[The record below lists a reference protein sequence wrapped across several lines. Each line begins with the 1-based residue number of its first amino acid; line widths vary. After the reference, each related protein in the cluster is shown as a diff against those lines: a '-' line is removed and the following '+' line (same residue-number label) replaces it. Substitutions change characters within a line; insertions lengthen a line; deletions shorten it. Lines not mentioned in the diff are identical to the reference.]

1 MSLKV
6 LIIEDDP
13 IIADYLSQLLSS
25 EGLTVLGVAHTGERA
40 LDMLHSLSP
49 NLCICDIHLGTG
61 MSGIDVAEVISS
73 KYQLPYIFLTSFDD
87 DATMA
92 EAEKHSPY
100 GYIVKPFQ
108 DRTLM
113 ATVKIAWSNYQYQKQ
128 TSAEVLCKD
137 DIESKI
143 NVTLTDQEYNI
154 ITQLINGQSYKQIAQ
169 SQHLS
174 TDGIK
179 YHAGKLYKKCGI
191 TNRSELASRLL

>member
-1 MSLKV
+1 MSVKV

-13 IIADYLSQLLSS
+13 IIADYLSQLLST
-25 EGLTVLGVAHTGERA
+25 EGFNVLGIAHTGERA
-40 LDMLHSLSP
+40 LDKISSLQP
-49 NLCICDIHLGTG
+49 DLCICDIHLGTG

-87 DATMA
+87 DATLS

-113 ATVKIAWSNYQYQKQ
+113 ATVKIAWSNYQKQ
-128 TSAEVLCKD
+128 SSAAVMCKD

-143 NVTLTDQEYNI
+143 NATLTDQEYNI
-154 ITQLINGQSYKQIAQ
+154 ITQLINGQSYKQIAKAQ
-169 SQHLS
+169 FLT
-174 TDGIK
+174 TDSIK
-179 YHAGKLYKKCGI
+179 YHAGKIYKKCGI
-191 TNRSELASRLL
+191 KNRSELHSRLL